1 MGDDS
6 EAKRNPWTFI
16 PVLYLLQAIPVTLVQ
31 EVSVVVYK
39 DLGIADAEI
48 AKWTSL
54 IALPWSLQML
64 LGPFVDLSFTK
75 RGWILGAQSI
85 IAIGLIV
92 SAFLLRTPNAF
103 GFSLVVLGCTA
114 VMSALCNIA
123 TDGFAIL
130 SMTRTQQAQFAGIMS
145 TFYRLGR
152 LFCASLLVFVAGK
165 LITQGESKPQAWFL
179 VLLVAVI
186 VYLLLHILAR
196 IYLPKRDEVEPGTQR
211 SPASTDGLTVNLV
224 RTASLLM
231 TGIGGYFLLNAG
243 LRIALNAMSER
254 FHGWKLSE
262 TNQIPWLGGL
272 SFGAVGTEIA
282 QLVACLGIVVVGL
295 AIIRRTFKG
304 SELSEAL
311 TSFVRQ
317 PGFPAIL
324 FFILFYRFG
333 EAMVGKISVLFLKG
347 SPAEGGLALPNE
359 QIGVLNGLLGVV
371 GIILGG
377 IVGGLVVSKIGLRRA
392 FLPLALAMHVPNL
405 LYLLASYHLLPNTQ
419 PYVAGDPLNLTIGGI
434 LFVDQFGYGFGFAG
448 YMVYLMWVAQRG
460 KFTTSHY
467 AIGTGMGALCI
478 ATAGVLSGVVVANW
492 GYQGVFW
499 TVIFASIPG
508 LLSLLWVPLDESHKA
523 IRVEVD

>member
-1 MGDDS
+1 MAD
-6 EAKRNPWTFI
+6 APALTRNPWAFI
-16 PVLYLLQAIPVTLVQ
+16 PLLYLMQAMPVTLIQ

-85 IAIGLIV
+85 IAIGLIL

-152 LFCASLLVFVAGK
+152 LFCASLLVFIAGK
-165 LITQGESKPQAWFL
+165 LIEAGESKPQTWFL
-179 VLLVAVI
+179 VLSIAVI
-186 VYLLLHILAR
+186 VYVLLHVLSR
-196 IYLPKRDEVEPGTQR
+196 IYLPREKVEPGMDR
-211 SPASTDGLTVNLV
+211 APAATEKLTTNLI
-224 RTASLLM
+224 RTVSLLL
-231 TGIGGYFLLNAG
+231 TGIGGYFLLNAA
-243 LRIALNAMSER
+243 LRVLLNTQAER
-254 FHGWKLSE
+254 YPGWKLPE

-272 SFGAVGTEIA
+272 SFGPVGTELA
-282 QLVACLGIVVVGL
+282 QLVACSVIVGCGLVV
-295 AIIRRTFKG
+295 IRRTFKG

-311 TSFVRQ
+311 GSFLRQ

-347 SPAEGGLALPNE
+347 AAADGGLALPND
-359 QIGVLNGLLGVV
+359 QIGILNGLLGVV
-371 GIILGG
+371 GIICGG
-377 IVGGLVVSKIGLRRA
+377 IIGGLVVSKIGLRRS

-419 PYVAGDPLNLTIGGI
+419 PYVAGDPLNFTIGGI

-478 ATAGVLSGVVVANW
+478 ASAGVLSGVVVANW

>member
-1 MGDDS
+1 MSDAP
-6 EAKRNPWTFI
+6 EPTRTNPWAFI
-16 PVLYLLQAIPVTLVQ
+16 PLLYLMQAMPVTLIQ

-75 RGWILGAQSI
+75 RGWILGAQSF
-85 IAIGLIV
+85 IAVGLIV

-103 GFSLVVLGCTA
+103 GLSLVVLACTA

-165 LITQGESKPQAWFL
+165 LIERGESKPQTWFL
-179 VLLVAVI
+179 VIAVAVI
-186 VYLLLHILAR
+186 VYFALHILAR
-196 IYLPKRDEVEPGTQR
+196 IYLPRGTEEPNLRQ
-211 SPASTDGLTVNLV
+211 SPTSADKLSTNLIRTV
-224 RTASLLM
+224 SLLM
-231 TGIGGYFLLNAG
+231 TAVGGYFLLNAL
-243 LRIALNAMSER
+243 LRLALNTQSAR
-254 FHGWKLSE
+254 FPGWKLPE
-262 TNQIPWLGGL
+262 NNQVPWLGGL
-272 SFGAVGTEIA
+272 SFGAVGTELA
-282 QLVACLGIVVVGL
+282 QVAVCAGVVAIGL
-295 AIIRRTFKG
+295 AVIRRTFKG
-304 SELSEAL
+304 SELAEAL
-311 TSFVRQ
+311 GSFVRQ

-347 SPAEGGLALPNE
+347 SAADGGLALPND
-359 QIGVLNGLLGVV
+359 QIGILNGLLGVV
-371 GIILGG
+371 GIICGG
-377 IVGGLVVSKIGLRRA
+377 IIGGIVVSKIGLRRA

-405 LYLLASYHLLPNTQ
+405 LYLLASYHLLPNTL
-419 PYVAGDPLNLTIGGI
+419 PFSPGDPLNLTIGGV

-478 ATAGVLSGVVVANW
+478 ASAGVLSGVVVANW
-492 GYQGVFW
+492 GYRGVFW